1 VPLSPRYEHPPIVV
15 ISGELDDQLAPA
27 TRQRRRFEALL
38 GDLSEEQWKTAS
50 RCDGWTVYDVAA
62 HLVGVNAFWSAS
74 LAAGLAGRPTRVL
87 GAFDPVTTPE
97 LMVAQMRGLT
107 RSEVLDQLA
116 QTNDAFL
123 SAIAELDDGDWSML
137 AEAPPGHL
145 PIRLMVQHALWDCWI
160 HERDIAFPV
169 GVTTPVEPDEVWSC
183 LGYAA
188 ALNAALALGAGHQV
202 TGQFALRSTNPAIW
216 WSLEVAGTVTLT
228 FHGEG
233 SPPTAPCLEGDCVA
247 LIEALSL
254 RAPFPDRVPVEWQP
268 ILDGFSDLFSSADD
282 SR

>member
-1 VPLSPRYEHPPIVV
+1 MSPRYEHPPIVAL
-15 ISGELDDQLAPA
+15 SGEPDDQLAPA

-50 RCDGWTVYDVAA
+50 RCDGWTVHDVAA

-123 SAIAELDDGDWSML
+123 SAIAELDDGDWSTL

-160 HERDIAFPV
+160 HERDIAVPV
-169 GVTTPVEPDEVWSC
+169 GVATPVEPDEVWSC

-188 ALNAALALGAGHQV
+188 ALNAALAVGAGHRV
-202 TGQFALRSTNPAIW
+202 TGQFALKSTNPAYRCW
-216 WSLEVAGTVTLT
+216 LEVAETVTV
-228 FHGEG
+228 HGEV
-233 SPPTAPCLEGDCVA
+233 SPPTTPCLEGDCVA

-254 RAPFPDRVPVEWQP
+254 RAPFPDRVPVEWQQ
-268 ILDGFSDLFSSADD
+268 ILDGFSDLFSSAPGN